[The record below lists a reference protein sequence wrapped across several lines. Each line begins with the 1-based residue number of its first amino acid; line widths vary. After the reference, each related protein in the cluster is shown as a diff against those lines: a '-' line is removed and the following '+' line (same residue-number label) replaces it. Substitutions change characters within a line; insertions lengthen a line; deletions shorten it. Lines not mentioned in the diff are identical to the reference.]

1 MQLVHQCTARRYGFP
16 SVGGPRAGG
25 LNVEDLTWRFSDSAA
40 EGETLLQTLFSL
52 LRFFFFYSN
61 YPNQKLPFI
70 VFERSTKCL
79 KKFLANLCECITA

>member
-52 LRFFFFYSN
+52 LRFFFFTAII
-61 YPNQKLPFI
+61 QT
-70 VFERSTKCL
+70 RSSRSLFL
-79 KKFLANLCECITA
+79 KDQQNV